1 MTYKDLQKEVGD
13 YTGVYTNLVLED
25 EMTWNTIG
33 VLTNIIKCDCIG
45 VKPSQQSL
53 ALHCN
58 VARST
63 VLLALGVLR
72 KKGIISKKGFVVN
85 YAVLKV
91 LIEKCNLMSKEITKA
106 SKMTENRSNCE
117 LPENTENDRNS
128 VKKMTENRSHNINNN
143 KINNNTLYDTY
154 MEDLSKEVKRNT
166 YDMKKECIKP
176 KVQVRVNDLRTPN
189 TKRLSSLRTQ
199 IEVAKKDLISSFED
213 LVLGSEG
220 YVQAQDECYKAW
232 EEYRQRIVK
241 RAIHPKCTDEEYE
254 LLSEYY
260 RDTQDLHNK
269 YLEMTADKIGQ
280 TCGYFPKVSNDL
292 RSIVHRPAKYEET
305 PEDFG
310 LLKLNEV
317 S

>member
-1 MTYKDLQKEVGD
+1 MTYKELQKEVGD

-25 EMTWNTIG
+25 EMTWNVIG

-85 YAVLKV
+85 YDVLKV
-91 LIEKCNLMSKEITKA
+91 LIEKCNLKSKEITKA

-128 VKKMTENRSHNINNN
+128 VKKMTENRSHNINN
-143 KINNNTLYDTY
+143 INNNTLYDTN
-154 MEDLSKEVKRNT
+154 MEDLSKEVKNT
-166 YDMKKECIKP
+166 LYVITDKGPSKIELIG
-176 KVQVRVNDLRTPN
+176 NDLCTPSARRV
-189 TKRLSSLRTQ
+189 TRLRKK
-199 IEVAKKDLISSFED
+199 IDIAKEELLTAFEN
-213 LVLGSEG
+213 
-220 YVQAQDECYKAW
+220 YVQGADGYIEAQDACYEIWQGYRERIINRAKNPKCIT
-232 EEYRQRIVK
+232 EEY
-241 RAIHPKCTDEEYE
+241 D
-254 LLSEYY
+254 LLAEYY
-260 RDTQDLHNK
+260 RETQELHDL
-269 YLEMTADKIGQ
+269 YLEMAANKFVG
-280 TCGYFPKVSNDL
+280 TCGNFPRVESDL
-292 RSIVHRPAKYEET
+292 TQIVHRPVHYDDT

-310 LLKLNEV
+310 LHTLSEV